1 MCIAR
6 AQPAEGSLTMTRS
19 APDRRR
25 RELARIHILAQQLGM
40 SRDQYE
46 AVLWTVARV
55 HSSRELDGHGRQQ
68 VIQHMERRAKDL
80 GVAVD
85 RRKKV
90 RERVGDDRAPMLGKV
105 LRLLGDRDEAYA
117 LGVLQQMF
125 GKAAPAQLEWAS
137 HEQLRALIAALS
149 KDRQRRGDA

>member
-1 MCIAR
+1 
-6 AQPAEGSLTMTRS
+6 MTRS

-40 SRDQYE
+40 AREQYE

-55 HSSRELDGHGRQQ
+55 HSSKELDSHGRQQ
-68 VIQHMERRAKDL
+68 VIQHMEQRAKDL
-80 GVAVD
+80 GITVD

-105 LRLLGDRDEAYA
+105 LRLLGERDEAYA

-125 GKAAPAQLEWAS
+125 GKAAPAKLEWAN

-149 KDRQRRGDA
+149 KDRQRREST

>member
-1 MCIAR
+1 
-6 AQPAEGSLTMTRS
+6 MTRS

-25 RELARIHILAQQLGM
+25 RELGRIHILAKQLGM
-40 SRDQYE
+40 SREQYE

-55 HSSRELDGHGRQQ
+55 NSSRELDGHGRSE
-68 VIQHMERRAKDL
+68 VIKHMERRAKDL

-105 LRLLGDRDEAYA
+105 LRLLGDREESYA

-125 GKAAPAQLEWAS
+125 GKAAPVKLEWAS

-149 KDRQRRGDA
+149 KDRQRREST